1 MRFFVN
7 VLAGT
12 AIVTAAG
19 IVVTWIGPKHAVA
32 QQKPPA
38 TPQLVRNV
46 DEPGF
51 NTFQTSHNTFFGVNT
66 VSINESLAV
75 PPVNKVAVIEHVSAS
90 GALSLGAI
98 PRGFLRCSNGTQ
110 EVNHSLV
117 FTAQGSTATLTAWAT
132 SQPIKCY
139 ATTATSTSGG
149 LFIHIEANAFQT
161 LQPSWVVAASGY
173 LVPQ

>member
-1 MRFFVN
+1 MRIFVN
-7 VLAGT
+7 LLAGA
-12 AIVTAAG
+12 AIVSAAG
-19 IVVTWIGPKHAVA
+19 IVVSWIGPPYAVA

-46 DEPGF
+46 DESGF
-51 NTFQTSHNTFFGVNT
+51 NPFQTSHNTFFGVNT
-66 VSINESLAV
+66 VSITESLPV
-75 PPVNKVAVIEHVSAS
+75 PVNKVAVVEHVSAS

-98 PRGFLRCSNGTQ
+98 PRGFVRCSNGAQ

-117 FTAQGSTATLTAWAT
+117 FTAQGSDTRLTTWAT

-139 ATTATSTSGG
+139 ATTATSTSAG
-149 LFIHIEANAFQT
+149 LSVHVQTNAFQT

-173 LVPQ
+173 VVPE

>member
-1 MRFFVN
+1 MRTFVN
-7 VLAGT
+7 VLAGA
-12 AIVTAAG
+12 AIVSAAG
-19 IVVTWIGPKHAVA
+19 IVVSWIGPPYAVA

-46 DEPGF
+46 DESGF
-51 NTFQTSHNTFFGVNT
+51 NPFQTSHTTFFGVNT
-66 VSINESLAV
+66 VSINESLPV
-75 PPVNKVAVIEHVSAS
+75 PVNKVAVVEHVSAS

-98 PRGFLRCSNGTQ
+98 PRGFVRCSNGAQ

-117 FTAQGSTATLTAWAT
+117 FTAQGSTSILTAWAT

-173 LVPQ
+173 VVPE